1 MPTVKLLRATE
12 DPMGLLRLSAGECYQ
27 KAVTDKVID
36 HIVNAG
42 HLSVLE
48 HCSAT
53 FEITC
58 SITVLLQLTRHR
70 HFSFTVQSSRG
81 SQLTSYYHHENP
93 RVNKWLKSL
102 MSVYEK
108 ECANG
113 DLSYEEVAYLLPKGA
128 QYKLVITGNFRTW
141 FEYLPKRLCKR
152 ATTEHR
158 ALAYLFLKELREVCP
173 EVFSK
178 VHTNCENCHE
188 RGCDFA

>member
-12 DPMGLLRLSAGECYQ
+12 NPMELLKVSAGECYQ
-27 KAVTDKVID
+27 KSVNDKVIE
-36 HIVNAG
+36 HIVDAG

-81 SQLTSYYHHENP
+81 SQLNSYYEHEDP
-93 RVNKWLKSL
+93 KIREAIRTL
-102 MSVYEK
+102 MYVYEK
-108 ECANG
+108 VCSES
-113 DLSYEEVAYLLPKGA
+113 DTSYEDAAYLLPKGA
-128 QYKLVITGNFRTW
+128 EYKLVITGNFRTW

-152 ATTEHR
+152 ATKEHR
-158 ALAYLFLKELREVCP
+158 DLAQRLLKELKTVCY

-178 VHTNCENCHE
+178 VKMNCENCKE